1 MVEVVIM
8 RKVYL
13 GYPQELE
20 KKLYDDIVAAKCDDI
35 FYPVV
40 VVVPSNLSGVYLRR
54 SLARCGGSHCRVR
67 FLTLADLAA
76 ELAAESPDYAL
87 RKACLLYTSF

>member
-1 MVEVVIM
+1 M

-40 VVVPSNLSGVYLRR
+40 VVGAQQS
-54 SLARCGGSHCRVR
+54 
-67 FLTLADLAA
+67 
-76 ELAAESPDYAL
+76 
-87 RKACLLYTSF
+87 